1 MKQQPVIIPKKGNDN
16 PFFGC
21 RKMLNLLQAADK
33 PINPILLD
41 EAYNEAKSKGK
52 EAMQVFYS
60 ILFSVGDITNRQ
72 HNIFHKQKVD
82 DGGFANREAFYGITK
97 WLWQKSPAQFQ
108 KFLDARLFNE
118 FNCFDTLLRNR
129 VQTKGKNVVQ
139 VFDAFIDPV
148 YFEAMLN
155 FCYKV
160 VKGTNVFDKMLLA
173 KFLTIPRTS
182 KRQGHKKML
191 DQTKSIMIHKR
202 EFIIKLSEMLGWET
216 TNLKGYREWR
226 KDYNGTLE
234 SVLFT
239 TGKIKELKK
248 EEFLDWFN
256 KLPAQ
261 ARFRVKNRI
270 LYSKKTI
277 EHTDGT
283 KQEVEKW
290 TKLQPW
296 LKEWE
301 QLKEKAQ
308 MEERILKEKVRQG
321 TASEEDKTRLKKVE
335 KEAKVTTGA
344 NNFQN
349 LYDSIL
355 NGSIDWLKMETF
367 LNKVN
372 MEFNALVI
380 IDDSGS
386 MSGEPFN
393 FAKFMA
399 AICLAKNPDDEGRNL
414 IGMFNTDARLYA
426 YIDKKTEDTGN
437 YFMRARAT
445 SIKRQPF
452 IDPHKSFKENYMR
465 ISSFLNAEFQ
475 GGGTYINRI
484 PECFHRIAQRDP
496 EMLDALKNYPIW
508 IVISDGMWNYMPSP
522 ESTVGYMLE
531 ECEKF
536 LGFRPYIV
544 AMDITRGHN
553 LDANK
558 FAGIENIIY
567 IPSNPAMIQQVL
579 CNFKNMDTYD
589 VYTPLLSLF
598 RSNRYQLVRD
608 NVL

>member
-1 MKQQPVIIPKKGNDN
+1 MNQPVIIPKKGNDN

-33 PINPILLD
+33 PINPTLLD
-41 EAYNEAKSKGK
+41 EAYNEAKSKSK
-52 EAMQVFYS
+52 EALQVFYS

-108 KFLDARLFNE
+108 KFLENRLFNE
-118 FNCFDTLLRNR
+118 YNCFDTLLRNR

-139 VFDAFIDPV
+139 VFDAFNDPV

-155 FCYKV
+155 FTYKV
-160 VKGTNVFDKMLLA
+160 VKGSNVFDKMLLA

-270 LYSKKTI
+270 LYSKKKI
-277 EHTDGT
+277 EHADGSV
-283 KQEVEKW
+283 QEVEKW

-301 QLKEKAQ
+301 QLKERAQ

-380 IDDSGS
+380 VDDSGS

-399 AICLAKNPDDEGRNL
+399 SVCLAKNPDDEGRNL

-426 YIDKKTEDTGN
+426 YIDKQAADTPN
-437 YFMRARAT
+437 YFMRSRAT

-465 ISSFLNAEFQ
+465 ISAFLNAEFQ

-484 PECFHRIAQRDP
+484 PECFHRIARKDP

-544 AMDITRGHN
+544 AMDITRGGN

-579 CNFKNMDTYD
+579 CNFKNIDTYD
-589 VYTPLLSLF
+589 VYTPLLSLY
-598 RSNRYQLVRD
+598 RSNRYALVRE

>member
-1 MKQQPVIIPKKGNDN
+1 MSQPVIIPKKGSDN

-21 RKMLNLLQAADK
+21 RKLLNLLQFADK
-33 PINPILLD
+33 AINPTLLD

-52 EAMQVFYS
+52 EALQVFYS

-108 KFLDARLFNE
+108 RFLDARLFNE
-118 FNCFDTLLRNR
+118 YNCFDTLLRNR
-129 VQTKGKNVVQ
+129 VQTKGKDVVQ

-202 EFIIKLSEMLGWET
+202 EFIVKLSEMLGWET

-226 KDYNGTLE
+226 KDYNGSLE

-301 QLKEKAQ
+301 QMKEKAQ
-308 MEERILKEKVRQG
+308 MEERLLKEKVRQG
-321 TASEEDKTRLKKVE
+321 TASEEDKVRLKKVE

-344 NNFQN
+344 NNFKD
-349 LYDSIL
+349 LYDAIL
-355 NGSIDWLKMETF
+355 SGNIDWLKMESF

-372 MEFNALVI
+372 MDYNALVI

-386 MSGEPFN
+386 MEGAPFN
-393 FAKFMA
+393 FAKFIA
-399 AICLAKNPDDEGRNL
+399 SICLYKNPDDEARNL
-414 IGMFNTDARLYA
+414 IGMFGAGTRLFST
-426 YIDKKTEDTGN
+426 IDEKADDPGSWFIRPKVTKVKE
-437 YFMRARAT
+437 
-445 SIKRQPF
+445 QPF
-452 IDPHKSFKENYMR
+452 IDPIKSFKENYAR
-465 ISSFLNAEFQ
+465 ISQFLNAKFS
-475 GGGTYINRI
+475 GRVTNIASI
-484 PECFHRIAQRDP
+484 PEAFGEIAKRDP
-496 EMLDALKNYPIW
+496 EILDALKLYPIW
-508 IVISDGMWNYMPSP
+508 IIISDGEWNSLSSP
-522 ESTVGYMLE
+522 EASLNLMFAN
-531 ECEKF
+531 CERL

-544 AMDITRGHN
+544 AMDITRGGN

-589 VYTPLLSLF
+589 VYTPLLSLY